1 MSKERNLWGDSKR
14 LVLLSVVLFFCGVVF
29 CQQDINVS
37 AEISNLRSKDVA
49 KKFSAIEKLA
59 KSKDKR
65 AINELKKALKTQKNK
80 FVRTKI
86 VESFSYFQ
94 DTDTAKELVNMAKA
108 ETDPAV
114 KHAAVYSLGYNKDV
128 SAVPV
133 LIDIFLNEKED
144 LGVRLQAANSLTYY
158 PPNEDIYQCFV
169 KATKDKNP
177 KIKAQALTSL
187 SLSFGTKKEVV
198 DMLKQSLKDEDEIVK
213 KTAKERL
220 EFLGVK
226 AE

>member
-108 ETDPAV
+108 ETDPDVKYAV
-114 KHAAVYSLGYNKDV
+114 VYS
-128 SAVPV
+128 
-133 LIDIFLNEKED
+133 
-144 LGVRLQAANSLTYY
+144 
-158 PPNEDIYQCFV
+158 
-169 KATKDKNP
+169 
-177 KIKAQALTSL
+177 
-187 SLSFGTKKEVV
+187 
-198 DMLKQSLKDEDEIVK
+198 
-213 KTAKERL
+213 
-220 EFLGVK
+220 
-226 AE
+226 

>member
-1 MSKERNLWGDSKR
+1 MNKEKNLWKNSKR
-14 LVLLSVVLFFCGVVF
+14 LILLGIVLFFYNTIF
-29 CQQDINVS
+29 CQQGINIS
-37 AEISNLRSKDVA
+37 AEISNLKSKNIA

-59 KSKDKR
+59 KSRDKR
-65 AINELKKALKTQKNK
+65 AIIELKKELKTQKNK

-86 VESFSYFQ
+86 IESFSYFQ
-94 DTDTAKELVNMAKA
+94 DPDTAKELVEMAKT
-108 ETDPAV
+108 ETDPDV
-114 KHAAVYSLGYNKDV
+114 KYSVVYSLGYNKDV

-133 LIDIFLNEKED
+133 LIDIFLNEKEEI
-144 LGVRLQAANSLTYY
+144 GVRLQAANSLTYY

-198 DMLKQSLKDEDEIVK
+198 DMLRQSLKDEDEIVK

-226 AE
+226 TE